1 MTKKDLI
8 SIRVDRRELD
18 LIREGVTRVVK
29 DREFTIKVQP
39 VSAERAVAAT
49 DTLVVVRA
57 LQAQLDD
64 LV

>member
-8 SIRVDRRELD
+8 SIRIDRRGLE
-18 LIREGVTRVVK
+18 LIREGLTRVVK

-39 VSAERAVAAT
+39 VSAEDAVVAT

>member
-1 MTKKDLI
+1 MTKKDLM
-8 SIRVDRRELD
+8 SIRVDRRELE
-18 LIREGVTRVVK
+18 LIREGLTRVVK

-39 VSAERAVAAT
+39 ASAEDAVAAT

>member
-8 SIRVDRRELD
+8 SIRIDRRELE
-18 LIREGVTRVVK
+18 LIREGLTRVVK

-39 VSAERAVAAT
+39 VSAEDAVVAT